1 LKAHKSPPRHSV
13 DISEEAGVR
22 YLHFGSD
29 WVQGAMRIARPW
41 SLELAYTREMMA
53 GLLLRDAPHWPRS
66 ALLVGLGA
74 GSLAKFISSSN
85 FPDCRSTVVEINPQ
99 VEFIA
104 RQYFRLPD
112 DPPRLAVVIGDGAD
126 YMLAGERCFDYIL
139 VDGFD
144 ADARAGALDTLPFYQ
159 ACRARLS
166 DRGLLGVNLL
176 GRNKGFAG
184 SVERIQT
191 AFDERTAVF
200 PSCDSGNTIAF
211 ATAGDAVEIT
221 LEAMRENALRLKKAS
236 GLDLLPTVSRVQLAH
251 PLPGGVLRI

>member
-1 LKAHKSPPRHSV
+1 MKTKKPPPRHAV

-53 GLLLRDAPHWPRS
+53 GLLLRGDSHWPRS

-74 GSLAKFISSSN
+74 GSLAKFIYRN
-85 FPDCRSTVVEINPQ
+85 LPDCRITVVEINPQ

-112 DPPRLAVVIGDGAD
+112 DPVRLTVTIGDGAD

-144 ADARAGALDTLPFYQ
+144 PDACAGPLDTLPFYQ
-159 ACRARLS
+159 ACRARLTGS
-166 DRGLLGVNLL
+166 GLLGVNLL
-176 GRNKGFAG
+176 GRNKGFAA
-184 SVERIQT
+184 SVERIRT
-191 AFDERTAVF
+191 AFDGRVAVF

-211 ATAGDAVEIT
+211 ATGGEPVAVTPDE
-221 LEAMRENALRLKKAS
+221 MRARAQRLKTDS
-236 GLDLLPTVSRVQLAH
+236 GLDLLPTISRLQLGH
-251 PLPGGVLRI
+251 PLPDGLLRI

>member
-1 LKAHKSPPRHSV
+1 
-13 DISEEAGVR
+13 
-22 YLHFGSD
+22 
-29 WVQGAMRIARPW
+29 MRIARPW

-74 GSLAKFISSSN
+74 GSLAKFIYRN

-126 YMLAGERCFDYIL
+126 YMLAGERRFDYIL

-159 ACRARLS
+159 ACRARLERPRPVLRQS
-166 DRGLLGVNLL
+166 ARAQQGFRRQRRAHL
-176 GRNKGFAG
+176 GRFRWPHSGFSLLRQRQHHRLRDRRRPRGNHAG
-184 SVERIQT
+184 
-191 AFDERTAVF
+191 
-200 PSCDSGNTIAF
+200 
-211 ATAGDAVEIT
+211 GDA
-221 LEAMRENALRLKKAS
+221 RERAAAEEGIRTRSAADGQPPATRPPAARRRAQN
-236 GLDLLPTVSRVQLAH
+236 LACCGR
-251 PLPGGVLRI
+251 PCFFADFG